1 MKARFPR
8 VIKNPMSLHNRST
21 PVQMLAALGLYC
33 SLEKNNAPCK
43 IAKGIPSFQRKAH
56 FILQSEEG
64 VVLLSQASAFFCSI
78 YCSDLVAL
86 IPGGSSESPVKLRN
100 KNTDA
105 FVPCPTSTLI
115 YLGCGAVQTLV
126 DFIFLFCCFVSKIS
140 DGFSIC
146 LKLRNFVQPHIAGL
160 YASALLERHLVVLSG
175 LTCAPYCLH
184 IACPCRPDLISM
196 SLRVSR
202 NTPCL
207 P

>member
-1 MKARFPR
+1 MKARFLR

-43 IAKGIPSFQRKAH
+43 IAKGIPSFQQKAH

-105 FVPCPTSTLI
+105 FVP
-115 YLGCGAVQTLV
+115 V
-126 DFIFLFCCFVSKIS
+126 
-140 DGFSIC
+140 
-146 LKLRNFVQPHIAGL
+146 PHL
-160 YASALLERHLVVLSG
+160 YFDLSG
-175 LTCAPYCLH
+175 L
-184 IACPCRPDLISM
+184 RSSPDASGFYFSVLW
-196 SLRVSR
+196 L
-202 NTPCL
+202 CF
-207 P
+207 